1 MEPSPQRPH
10 HGQDRRY
17 DDGLSSRTVHD
28 LQGSL
33 TIIKAQAQML
43 RRWARRQELTDAEVV
58 FTRLAMIDDTATR
71 LSAEIDRLRRPGRSK
86 GSPNGEPLD
95 RP

>member
-1 MEPSPQRPH
+1 MEPSPERPPH
-10 HGQDRRY
+10 SQDRRH

-43 RRWARRQELTDAEVV
+43 RRWARRHDLADAEAV

-71 LSAEIDRLRRPGRSK
+71 LSADLDRLRRPGRSN
-86 GSPNGEPLD
+86 PPAGEPAD